1 MKSPVYMNRGGMAQD
16 AMQLQAAGT
25 GDHNRLVHMTQP
37 EVDALNT
44 LASTG
49 IGGLRANGM
58 AINPETGLPEAG
70 LWSNILPMIAGLG
83 LTFATGGAA
92 APWMMGLAGAG
103 GSLVG
108 QAIEGDGIDVGRMFL
123 SGLGAWGAGELSQVL
138 GGATE
143 AANAAAIAQPSA
155 NVVGGQVANVGANV
169 GTNVGAG
176 AIDLTSPAVTGAF
189 NAPNLSSAA
198 ITGADQAAMA
208 GWGTLPNTLDAN
220 IIQGVPANAMASNVA
235 SNVASAP
242 SANTAFTGLLDR
254 GAVAGAD
261 RAALAS
267 QLTTDPGAA
276 YQAAG
281 QAAYAA
287 NPSFD
292 SVITGATEHANPLQW
307 ASTPST
313 VGLQDM
319 VMPGGAAALGA
330 AQSFGLF
337 DQPEYNWDELD
348 SGIGS
353 YDYRGPYLP
362 RSRTPTT
369 PPEGFEPG
377 VDPQYQ
383 YFSYANNGGYVGE
396 LPTIRAQSG
405 YEPVNMQRSEQQQ
418 QPGSVFNK
426 LAEMGASGIAGLG
439 SLARPNGLGSLARL
453 DDQRQPSSP
462 VLPQPRMAQNR
473 PPRPIYTSSIPSN
486 KLPMLSPQ
494 QTAMAANGGAVGN
507 LIDPQYRWSDAPN
520 PAHRERVYRMAEG
533 GLVGIDPQYRWSDT
547 ANPDMREHLYH
558 PTVRAEGGKKG
569 DESPMKFLEYYYNG
583 PGRSKLPPY
592 YKSLGENSL
601 AGFFKAWKKNPA
613 AAKKHVDELRGLMEQ
628 PVSKANGGMAGI
640 DPQYRWSDVPNPAD
654 REHLYRKAFGG
665 VAGEPSISE
674 TGIMEVSTPDMQE
687 AVAERAMVVPAPEQ
701 PQNPAERVVFDQAV
715 LALQGELD
723 PEPAQAAITEFIDV
737 FGPEAFRQLQVLVG
751 GERENGGLVETAS
764 GQDTTGM
771 TEGEVKA
778 QQGPDVIPGKIVEA
792 TTGKQI
798 ANLLVGEKEFIT
810 PADAVAREAIPA
822 GLPPTP
828 ENGAMVMGQRQE
840 ELKQI
845 YG

>member
-1 MKSPVYMNRGGMAQD
+1 MLSSAMKSPVYMNRGGMAQD

-70 LWSNILPMIAGLG
+70 IWSNILPMVAGLG

-108 QAIEGDGIDVGRMFL
+108 QAIEGDGIDIGRAFL
-123 SGLGAWGAGELSQVL
+123 SGLGSWGAGELSQVL

-143 AANAAAIAQPSA
+143 AANAAAIAQPTT
-155 NVVGGQVANVGANV
+155 NVVGGQTVDI
-169 GTNVGAG
+169 AG
-176 AIDLTSPAVTGAF
+176 GQVLGGSTPFHTATGSVSPIDAADSWLYNAADVSAVNPA
-189 NAPNLSSAA
+189 SY
-198 ITGADQAAMA
+198 A
-208 GWGTLPNTLDAN
+208 GG
-220 IIQGVPANAMASNVA
+220 VA

-369 PPEGFEPG
+369 PPEGFQPG
-377 VDPQYQ
+377 IDPQYQ

-439 SLARPNGLGSLARL
+439 SLARPDGLGSLARL
-453 DDQRQPSSP
+453 DGQRQPSSP

-558 PTVRAEGGKKG
+558 PTVRAENGKEG

-601 AGFFKAWKKNPA
+601 AGFFKAWKENPA
-613 AAKKHVDELRGLMEQ
+613 AAKNHVDELRGLMEQ

-654 REHLYRKAFGG
+654 REHLYRKAVGG

-687 AVAERAMVVPAPEQ
+687 AVAERAMVVPAPDQ

-715 LALQGELD
+715 LALQGELE
-723 PEPAQAAITEFIDV
+723 PEPAQAAITEFIDI

-828 ENGAMVMGQRQE
+828 ENGAMVMGQRQD